1 MGFWEILILGVLI
14 YGIYKWGDKAAE
26 NYMKK
31 ARDPE
36 NQRYE
41 REQAE
46 RNRQWNPVVYK

>member
-1 MGFWEILILGVLI
+1 MGIFEWLLLAGII
-14 YGIYKWGDKAAE
+14 YTLYHYGDKMAE

-36 NQRYE
+36 NQRYQ